1 MSSGSPVSTY
11 TFTNCS
17 INNITTTNYN
27 GIGTSIAEA
36 SKKAAAAAVDIA
48 ATAAVGVASS
58 TTTAEA
64 AGLADDTTS
73 KSKIRSAK
81 RAAADLMQTQ

>member
-1 MSSGSPVSTY
+1 MSPGSPVSTY

-17 INNITTTNYN
+17 INNITSTNYN

-36 SKKAAAAAVDIA
+36 SKKAAAAAVR
-48 ATAAVGVASS
+48 VASS

-64 AGLADDTTS
+64 AGLADDTSS

-81 RAAADLMQTQ
+81 RAAADLMQTQLS